1 MKRIS
6 VDIGGTFTDCFVVW
20 NGKYIET
27 KALTTHHNLAL
38 GFNEAVEKAYNEL
51 DISMEEI
58 LAGVD
63 SVRYATTLGTN
74 ALIEHNGP
82 RIGMLV
88 TAGYEA
94 MVPLSRARGYGEG
107 LDELGK
113 QNLPDAQRPVPL
125 VLPHMIEGVRERLG
139 FEGELVMPLDE
150 DDVRHKIRKLV
161 DKGAQVIVVCL
172 VNSVVNPA
180 HEKQVER
187 ILLEEYPTHLLGS
200 IPVILSHRVAG
211 RKGEYVRATSAI
223 VDGYLHS
230 TMYHA
235 MSQLEQNLRSH
246 SYSKPML
253 VIHNSGGMAQLNSTD
268 ALQTIH
274 SGPVSGISA
283 AEHLAKEADLG
294 SVIATDMGGTS
305 YDIGIVVEGG
315 IKHYDF
321 NPVIDR
327 WLVSVPMVHLVTLG
341 AGGGSIASF
350 DRMYNAVAVGPKSAG
365 SDPGPACYDRG
376 GMNPTVTDAD
386 LVLGYLDADNYAGGS
401 IPLNP
406 KRSTFAIEEAL
417 CDDLDV
423 EVIEAAL
430 LVKEKVDSNMANG
443 VNTELRVRGY
453 DPEDFT
459 MLAYGGNGPLH
470 CCGIAS
476 NLNIDKILAT
486 PMSSVFSAVGAGNMH
501 QMHIHESSLFMVLYD
516 STSRKVFDNYQRFN
530 DIVAELSQRGKND
543 LLRQGSNAD
552 DIKHSL
558 ELDMRSGN
566 QLVQTTVVVPKHSL
580 ESVMDVMNILDQFST
595 DYGKRFGEGSQ
606 APEAGIRI
614 NTIRVASYVEHDTVK
629 FTHIKPVPQAERI
642 APPAPSGTRSCYFI
656 DSGAKAVETPVWNKA
671 DIPAGTEIV
680 GPGIVASEVTT
691 YLIEPGWKY
700 VSAEQGAVWF
710 LRAEAKN

>member
-20 NGKYIET
+20 DDKYIET
-27 KALTTHHNLAL
+27 KALTTHQNLAL
-38 GFNEAVEKAYNEL
+38 GFNEALENAYTEL
-51 DISMEEI
+51 DLTMESI
-58 LAGVD
+58 LSGVD

-74 ALIEHNGP
+74 ALIEHKGP

-94 MVPLSRARGYGEG
+94 MVPLSRGRGYGEG

-113 QNLPDAQRPVPL
+113 QNLPDAQRPAPL

-139 FEGELVMPLDE
+139 FQGELVMPLDE
-150 DDVRHKIRKLV
+150 PDVRVKIRKLV
-161 DKGAQVIVVCL
+161 DKGAQAIVVCL
-172 VNSVVNPA
+172 VNSVVNPD
-180 HEKQVER
+180 HEKRVEQ
-187 ILLEEYPTHLLGS
+187 ILLDEYPSHLLGS

-235 MSQLEQNLRSH
+235 MSQLEQNLRSNK
-246 SYSKPML
+246 YDKPML

-294 SVIATDMGGTS
+294 SVVATDMGGTS

-376 GMNPTVTDAD
+376 GMSPTVTDAD
-386 LVLGYLDADNYAGGS
+386 LVLGYLDPTNYAGGH

-406 KRSTFAIEEAL
+406 KRSVFAIEETL

-423 EVIEAAL
+423 SPIEAAL
-430 LVKEKVDSNMANG
+430 LIKEKVDSNMANG
-443 VNTELRVRGY
+443 LHTELRVRGY
-453 DPEDFT
+453 DPEEFT

-470 CCGIAS
+470 CCGIAG
-476 NLNIDKILAT
+476 NLSIDKILAP

-501 QMHIHESSLFMVLYD
+501 QMHIHEMSLFMVLYD
-516 STSRKVFDNYQRFN
+516 SNTRKVFDDYTRFN
-530 DIVAELSQRGKND
+530 DIVAELSSRGQND
-543 LLRQGSNAD
+543 LLRQGMNLE
-552 DIKHSL
+552 DIRYSL
-558 ELDMRSGN
+558 ELDMRYGN
-566 QLVQTTVVVPKHSL
+566 QLVQTTVVVSKHTL
-580 ESVMDVMNILDQFST
+580 ESAMDVMNILQQFSE

-614 NTIRVASYVEHDTVK
+614 NTVRVASFVEHETVHFK
-629 FTHIKPVPQAERI
+629 HIKPIPESERS
-642 APPAPSGTRSCYFI
+642 APPEPIAKRTCYFV
-656 DSGAKAVETPVWNKA
+656 STGAKAIETPVWRKT
-671 DIPAGTEIV
+671 DIPSGTEIV
-680 GPGIVASEVTT
+680 GPGIVASDVTT

-710 LRAEAKN
+710 FRTDAKN

>member
-20 NGKYIET
+20 DNKYIET
-27 KALTTHHNLAL
+27 KALTTHHNLAQ
-38 GFNEAVEKAYNEL
+38 GFNEAVEKACVEL
-51 DISMEEI
+51 DLNIETI
-58 LAGVD
+58 LAEVD

-88 TAGYEA
+88 TAGFEA
-94 MVPLSRARGYGEG
+94 MVPLSRGRGYGEG
-107 LDELGK
+107 LDNLAK
-113 QNLPDAQRPVPL
+113 QNLPDAQRPDAL
-125 VLPHMIEGVRERLG
+125 VQAQMIEGVRERRG

-150 DDVRHKIRKLV
+150 KDLRHKIRKLV
-161 DKGAQVIVVCL
+161 DNGAQVIVVCL
-172 VNSVVNPA
+172 VNAVVNPE
-180 HEKQVER
+180 HERR
-187 ILLEEYPTHLLGS
+187 IEQILMDEYPTHLLGS

-223 VDGYLHS
+223 IDGYLHS

-235 MSQLEQNLRSH
+235 MNQLEQNLRAH
-246 SYSKPML
+246 GYTKPML

-350 DRMYNAVAVGPKSAG
+350 DRMYNSVAVGPKSAG

-376 GMNPTVTDAD
+376 GVSPTVTDAD
-386 LVLGYLDADNYAGGS
+386 LVLGYLDAENYAGGS

-406 KRSTFAIEEAL
+406 KRSLFAFDEDL

-423 EVIEAAL
+423 DPIQAAL

-443 VNTELRVRGY
+443 VATELRVRGY
-453 DPEDFT
+453 DPEEFT

-470 CCGIAS
+470 CCGIAGH
-476 NLNIDKILAT
+476 LKIDKILAT

-516 STSRKVFDNYQRFN
+516 STSRHVFNDYKRFN
-530 DIVAELSQRGKND
+530 NIVAELCTRGLND
-543 LLRQGSNAD
+543 LLRQGSKAE
-552 DIKHSL
+552 DIQHSL
-558 ELDMRSGN
+558 ELDMRYGN

-614 NTIRVASYVEHDTVK
+614 NTIRVASYVEHDTVR
-629 FTHIKPVPQAERI
+629 FTHIKPIAENERI
-642 APPAPSGTRSCYFI
+642 MPPAPSSTRTCYFVG
-656 DSGAKAVETPVWNKA
+656 DGKAVTTPVWNKSE
-671 DIPAGTEIV
+671 IPPGTEIL

-710 LRAEAKN
+710 IRAKATN

>member
-38 GFNEAVEKAYNEL
+38 GFNEAVEKAYTEL

-88 TAGYEA
+88 TAGFEA

-107 LDELGK
+107 LDDLGK
-113 QNLPDAQRPVPL
+113 QNLPDAQRPTPL
-125 VLPHMIEGVRERLG
+125 VMPHMIEGVRERLG

-150 DDVRHKIRKLV
+150 ADVRNKIRTLV

-172 VNSVVNPA
+172 VNSVVNPV

-223 VDGYLHS
+223 IDGYLHS

-246 SYSKPML
+246 GYTKPML

-376 GMNPTVTDAD
+376 GMKPTVTDAD
-386 LVLGYLDADNYAGGS
+386 LVLGYLDAENYAGGS

-406 KRSTFAIEEAL
+406 KRSFFAIEEAL

-423 EVIEAAL
+423 GAIEAAL

-443 VNTELRVRGY
+443 VGTELRVRGY
-453 DPEDFT
+453 DPKDFT

-476 NLNIDKILAT
+476 KLNIDKILAT

-516 STSRKVFDNYQRFN
+516 STSRKVFDNYKRFN
-530 DIVAELSQRGKND
+530 DIVAELSVRGQND
-543 LLRQGSNAD
+543 LLRQGSNAG

-558 ELDMRSGN
+558 ELDMRYGN

-580 ESVMDVMNILDQFST
+580 EYVMDVMNILNQFSM

-642 APPAPSGTRSCYFI
+642 APPAPSSTRSCYFV
-656 DSGAKAVETPVWNKA
+656 GGEGKAVETPVWNKT

-680 GPGIVASEVTT
+680 GPGLVASEVTT